1 MHSETISI
9 TFEEI
14 TSHFLL
20 RLTGFSGVDAVDAV
34 GGTGM
39 DVKSWHSLNC
49 IMKLIQ
55 VMLLSFS
62 LVAQAT
68 GESDVIG
75 SLEPIKVVV
84 GGDVILPCHVEP
96 PFYVTNLTVEWRLNE
111 TKVLV
116 YRSRGYDPFS
126 QDQRFKDRT
135 SLFLDEMAH
144 GNVSL
149 KLTNVTQNDA
159 GNYTCIVPK
168 LQGQFKKGNVSLI
181 VEPRT
186 TKDEKKKIDGPDPVH
201 SITIIVIVIVIVV
214 VVGLIYLVTHRRC
227 PTLRSGT
234 QAHQEDNHQAIPLNH
249 VGNTNDTNAL

>member
-1 MHSETISI
+1 
-9 TFEEI
+9 
-14 TSHFLL
+14 
-20 RLTGFSGVDAVDAV
+20 
-34 GGTGM
+34 
-39 DVKSWHSLNC
+39 
-49 IMKLIQ
+49 MKLIQ

-84 GGDVILPCHVEP
+84 GGDVILPCHVKP

-159 GNYTCIVPK
+159 GNYTCIVPN
-168 LQGQFKKGNVSLI
+168 LQGQFKKGNVTLI
-181 VEPRT
+181 VAEPNVM
-186 TKDEKKKIDGPDPVH
+186 KKKIDGPDPALPGQDAGIGIWIVP
-201 SITIIVIVIVIVV
+201 TIIVIVIVIVIVV

-249 VGNTNDTNAL
+249 VGNTNDTNV

>member
-1 MHSETISI
+1 
-9 TFEEI
+9 
-14 TSHFLL
+14 
-20 RLTGFSGVDAVDAV
+20 
-34 GGTGM
+34 
-39 DVKSWHSLNC
+39 
-49 IMKLIQ
+49 MKLIQ

-75 SLEPIKVVV
+75 SHEPIEVVV
-84 GGDVILPCHVEP
+84 GGDVILPCHVKSKDN
-96 PFYVTNLTVEWRLNE
+96 VTNLTVEWRLNK

-116 YRSRGYDPFS
+116 YRSGRYDPFS

-135 SLFLDEMAH
+135 SLFLGDKMAS
-144 GNVSL
+144 GNISL

-159 GNYTCIVPK
+159 GNYTCIIPK

-181 VEPRT
+181 VELRT

-201 SITIIVIVIVIVV
+201 SITIIVIVIVV

-249 VGNTNDTNAL
+249 VGNTNDTNV